1 MCLYTPAVHD
11 TLHAEPQEDAPDPV
25 RSNAPRVVLAAVFI
39 VLVCVVLFSGAFDDV
54 TIDDIVARVQGGG
67 AWGVLGFLLAFAAL
81 QPVGVS
87 SHIFTAAAGLIWAPW
102 FAVPIALTGA
112 VMSACVCYFF
122 ARFVAYDWVRSR
134 LKGRLLRYEEW
145 LVERGVWG
153 MIVFRLLTYTS
164 QPALFMMGTTR
175 VSFRTML
182 IGSIVGFIP
191 MVCLGVFL
199 GGELLRSLAG
209 FFGA

>member
-1 MCLYTPAVHD
+1 MADTPGS
-11 TLHAEPQEDAPDPV
+11 QEEAPNPF
-25 RSNAPRVVLAAVFI
+25 RRKAPRIVFALVIVVLVSA
-39 VLVCVVLFSGAFDDV
+39 LLYSGILADV
-54 TIDDIVARVQGGG
+54 TIDGIVAQVQAAG
-67 AWGVLGFLLAFAAL
+67 AWGVLGFLLAFTSL

-87 SHIFTAAAGLIWAPW
+87 AHIFTAAAGLIWAPW

-112 VMSACVCYFF
+112 VLSACLCYAV
-122 ARFVAYDWVRSR
+122 ARFLAYDWVRAR

-175 VSFRTML
+175 VSFRTMVL
-182 IGSIVGFIP
+182 GSIIGFIP

-199 GGELLRSLAG
+199 GGELLRWFAS

>member
-1 MCLYTPAVHD
+1 MSD
-11 TLHAEPQEDAPDPV
+11 TQDAEETEAPSPV
-25 RSNAPRVVLAAVFI
+25 RAKAPRIVFALVVVALVSALLYSGVLADI
-39 VLVCVVLFSGAFDDV
+39 
-54 TIDDIVARVQGGG
+54 TIDGIVAQTQAAG
-67 AWGVLGFLLAFAAL
+67 AWGVVGFLLAFTSL

-87 SHIFTAAAGLIWAPW
+87 AHIFTAAAGLIWAPW

-112 VMSACVCYFF
+112 VLSACLCYAI
-122 ARFVAYDWVRSR
+122 ARFVAYDWVRAR

-145 LVERGVWG
+145 LIERGVWG
-153 MIVFRLLTYTS
+153 MIAFRLLTYTS

-175 VSFRTML
+175 VSFRTMVV
-182 IGSIVGFIP
+182 GSFVGFIP

-199 GGELLRSLAG
+199 GGELLRWLAS